1 MGERQPASSSAPPDA
16 VTAAAAAKESS
27 RAASSSITQAPK
39 GQPNKMDEP
48 ELNIEEKA
56 QRQYEL
62 VEALVG
68 RMQRI
73 SAKSTERLQ
82 GCRDDRDCWT
92 EKCSHDISTIEDDIR
107 AEMGRTK
114 KRHKSK
120 FLPSDGGSPTVTW
133 RHARETDKGKQL
145 ELLCTAAASNVQR
158 LRGGALLPAER
169 AASRPLGRSAAC
181 RGVLA
186 LLKSVHACTQFFGA
200 AEARVAFEPSLGQ
213 VAVRASSACCCS
225 ATRAVEMR
233 TLLKC
238 ALAYLTW
245 KFSVL

>member
-1 MGERQPASSSAPPDA
+1 MPKHTSLNALRGLASRRAAARVGAKEAARELVGATRRPRRGSGPRKNRREPPAPRSHKEPSAP
-16 VTAAAAAKESS
+16 TLS
-27 RAASSSITQAPK
+27 
-39 GQPNKMDEP
+39 KMDEP
-48 ELNIEEKA
+48 ELNIDEKA

-145 ELLCTAAASNVQR
+145 EETINEEWGTLFADAGTKKWRRR
-158 LRGGALLPAER
+158 L
-169 AASRPLGRSAAC
+169 
-181 RGVLA
+181 
-186 LLKSVHACTQFFGA
+186 
-200 AEARVAFEPSLGQ
+200 
-213 VAVRASSACCCS
+213 
-225 ATRAVEMR
+225 
-233 TLLKC
+233 
-238 ALAYLTW
+238 
-245 KFSVL
+245 